1 MKLKRFSLILLIL
14 MMMLSMIP
22 VNAEIGV
29 DEPANGAKDYL
40 SEASDYKPIVQSLIF
55 RKQIKFENYKGKDQS
70 GTLNFELVPDKKT
83 KASYTHKQT
92 GGVLKKK

>member
-14 MMMLSMIP
+14 MMMLSIIP
-22 VNAEIGV
+22 INAEIGV
-29 DEPANGAKDYL
+29 DEPTDGARDYL
-40 SEASDYKPIVQSLIF
+40 SQASDFKPVVQSLIF

-70 GTLNFELVPDKKT
+70 GTLNFELVPDKKA

-92 GGVLKKK
+92 GGGY

>member
-14 MMMLSMIP
+14 MMMLSIIP

-29 DEPANGAKDYL
+29 DEPTDGAKDLL
-40 SEASDYKPIVQSLIF
+40 SAASDFKPVVQSLIF

-70 GTLNFELVPDKKT
+70 GTLNFELAPDE
-83 KASYTHKQT
+83 KAKESYKHKENR
-92 GGVLKKK
+92 GGC